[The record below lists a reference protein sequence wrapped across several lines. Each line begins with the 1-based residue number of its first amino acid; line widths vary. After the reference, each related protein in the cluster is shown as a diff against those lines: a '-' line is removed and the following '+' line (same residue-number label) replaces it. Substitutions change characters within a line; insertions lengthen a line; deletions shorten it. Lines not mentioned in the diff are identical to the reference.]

1 MSKIDLRKELK
12 HLYNP
17 SAREVLVVKV
27 PPISFLLIDG
37 AGDPNISPQYQQ
49 AVEAL
54 FSLSYALKFTI
65 KKSNGLDY
73 AVMPLEGLWWA
84 QDPSQFSMSHKDIWE
99 WTAMIRQ
106 PEQVTSELVAQAR
119 AEVAKKKGLPALE
132 RVRFETYDE
141 GLSAQLMHL
150 GPYAA
155 EEPTIARLHNFIR
168 ENGYE
173 PNGKHHEIYLNDLR
187 KTAAERL
194 KTVLRQP
201 VRQQGQHASA

>member
-1 MSKIDLRKELK
+1 
-12 HLYNP
+12 
-17 SAREVLVVKV
+17 
-27 PPISFLLIDG
+27 
-37 AGDPNISPQYQQ
+37 
-49 AVEAL
+49 VEAL

-65 KKSNGLDY
+65 KKSSGLDY
-73 AVMPLEGLWWA
+73 AVMRLDGVWGTE
-84 QDPSQFSMSHKDIWE
+84 DPSQFSMSHKAIWK
-99 WTAMIRQ
+99 WTALIMQ
-106 PEQVTSELVAQAR
+106 PEYVTAELVAQAR
-119 AEVAKKKGLPALE
+119 AEVGKKKDLPALE
-132 RVRFETYDE
+132 RVRFESCHE

-155 EEPTIARLHNFIR
+155 EETTIARLHSFMR

-201 VRQQGQHASA
+201 VRQQG